1 MKRIRRSRN
10 LVVESLES
18 RQLLSGDGLQ
28 GGVDVFDPSALE
40 QEMLEH
46 LNRMRIAPQAE
57 LDILFTDASQAIA
70 RDPDARLA
78 VTLYEDPSPQEI
90 EADWSKLSSV
100 QPLAW
105 NTSLYD
111 AAYAHTSLMVQYDS
125 QSHLLPGELSLA
137 QRLVAAGYEG
147 SAVGENVFAYM
158 NNVFHGHSA
167 FAIDWGVPNRSH
179 RDNMMASTF
188 REVGISI
195 VGDDNEGSQVGPL
208 LVTQDYGDGRNL
220 ENPCLLGVVWDDTND
235 NGWYDA
241 GEGFSDVEFLIE
253 GTGGTFTTTS
263 MTAGGYQT
271 LIPAGSY
278 TITAYGGQLPTPMVV
293 RDVSIS
299 NANVKVDFEYDPY
312 QSQAPLVDLNGPAET
327 GVDYQTTFYE
337 GSPAIPVVAVDATVT
352 DDDDEQIVSLTAT
365 ITNMFDPGEYLS
377 VDTTG
382 TSIAADYDAN
392 SGVLTL
398 SGAAAVGEYQQVL
411 ATLSYGNLAVGPD
424 ETPRVIEVE
433 ASDGTYLGPTAVATV
448 GVVRTTLPDLV
459 IDDVQAEEHN
469 DGSTT
474 YQFTVSMSDTMIRTV
489 TVDFATE
496 DDSATAGSDYEAVTE
511 TLQFAPGQTVQTV
524 SITLID
530 DEVREGTETF
540 FGKLSNAVGATIT
553 KGVGTCTIAD
563 DDPLTRLGG
572 VDFLGIRGL
581 DLASMS
587 AIYELTTTH
596 EGVLSVEASGDS
608 ESEITLTLYDQD
620 WSPEAVLVLVSTG
633 GIARFD
639 LPNVAVG
646 QTYILE
652 VTGTAADADLL
663 LGNVVQQNGKTVSVV
678 GTSEDD
684 VLQFTAGDSL
694 QFEFNGL
701 SYSYSW
707 EDADTLAFSGGEG
720 DDQASLTGGAGDDSA
735 KLLPLRGYLSGNGYL
750 VSLAETE
757 AIQIAGGGGSNTA
770 QLYDSPG
777 DETFYAD
784 GNGSSM
790 TGEGFANSVSQFAT
804 ILGYATAGGEDSAQ
818 LVGTENYDEFIGKPD
833 VSKVVSDGL
842 YLRAKMF
849 DHVSAVGNGGDWDFA
864 RIYGDKGVEHFV
876 GRPNSGEMVGEGFHY
891 QVDDFYSVHGYSRGR
906 NSDDTAVLIDSPGDD
921 TVVMNYEF
929 AKIFGDEFYT
939 RAKYFPSVEVDG
951 TGEGFDWA
959 RLKDSKGDDVVVID
973 VVESSIEGPGYSRQV
988 HGFDEVT
995 AYSREGGNDTATF
1008 YDTPGDDTF
1017 VARPGDARLEG
1028 DGFVG
1033 QAFRYGTVHAY
1044 ANAGGTNTATLFDS
1058 AEVDDFY
1065 SDPSTSVIS
1074 GTGYYAGADFFD
1086 SVQAYSSAGGRDTA
1100 RFSAGDSDSVFVG
1113 NPAFSTME
1121 EADTFRRAEAFAA
1134 VYAEAGT
1141 GIDTAIFQGSGRDD
1155 DLFESGDDWSRLTN
1169 DPLGIL
1175 IEARQFETVTDPSE
1189 EGGSGE

>member
-1 MKRIRRSRN
+1 MKRIRRSRI

-18 RQLLSGDGLQ
+18 RKLLSADALQ
-28 GGVDVFDPSALE
+28 GGGRVFDPSAIE

-46 LNRMRIAPQAE
+46 LNRMRMAPQAE
-57 LDILFTDASQAIA
+57 LDILFTDATSATA
-70 RDPDARLA
+70 RDADARLA
-78 VTLYEDPSPQEI
+78 VTVYQDPSPAEI
-90 EADWSKLSSV
+90 AADWAKLSSV

-105 NTSLYD
+105 NASLYD
-111 AAYAHTSLMVQYDS
+111 AAYAHANLMVQYDS

-137 QRLVAAGYEG
+137 QRLVAAGYQG

-195 VGDDNEGSQVGPL
+195 VADDHEGTQVGPL

-220 ENPCLLGVVWDDTND
+220 GNPYLLGVVWDDLND

-278 TITAYGGQLPTPMVV
+278 TITAYGGQLPSPMVV
-293 RDVSIS
+293 RDVSIGTM
-299 NANVKVDFEYDPY
+299 NVKVDFEYDPY
-312 QSQAPLVDLNGPAET
+312 QNQPPLVDLNGPAET
-327 GVDYQTTFYE
+327 GVDHQATFYE
-337 GSPAIPVVAVDATVT
+337 GSPVIPVVAIDATLT
-352 DDDDEQIVSLTAT
+352 DDDEQLVALTAT
-365 ITNMFDPGEYLS
+365 ITNLQDPEEYLA

-382 TSIAADYDAN
+382 TSIAADYDVA
-392 SGVLTL
+392 SGRLTL
-398 SGAAAVGEYQQVL
+398 SGAAAVGDYQQVL

-424 ETPRVIEVE
+424 ETPRVIEIE
-433 ASDGTYLGPTAVATV
+433 ASDGTNLGPTAVATV
-448 GVVRTTLPDLV
+448 YVVRTTLPELA

-496 DDSATAGSDYEAVTE
+496 DGSATAGKDYQAVSR

-524 SITLID
+524 SIRLID

-540 FGKLSNAVGATIT
+540 FGRLSNPVGATIA
-553 KGVGTCTIAD
+553 KGVGTCTIGD
-563 DDPLTRLGG
+563 DDPATRLGG

-596 EGVLSVEASGDS
+596 EGVLTVEASGDS
-608 ESEITLTLYDQD
+608 ESEIILTLYDQD
-620 WSPEAVLVLVSTG
+620 WSPEAVLVLVSTS

-646 QTYILE
+646 ETYFLE
-652 VTGTAADADLL
+652 VTGTATDADLL
-663 LGNVVQQNGKTVSVV
+663 LANVVRQNGKTVSVV
-678 GTSEDD
+678 GTSGDD

-701 SYSYSW
+701 SYSYPW
-707 EDADTLAFSGGEG
+707 DEANALAFAGGEG
-720 DDQASLTGGAGDDSA
+720 EDQAALTGSAGDDTA
-735 KLLPLRGYLSGNGYL
+735 KLLPLRGYLSGNGYS
-750 VSLAETE
+750 VSLTEIE
-757 AIQIAGGGGSNTA
+757 AIQIAGGGGNDTV

-777 DETFYAD
+777 DETFSAGGS
-784 GNGSSM
+784 GNGSMS
-790 TGEGFANSVSQFAT
+790 GEGFVNSVSGFAT
-804 ILGYATAGGEDSAQ
+804 ILGYATAGGLDSAQ
-818 LVGTENYDEFIGKPD
+818 LVGTEGYDEFIGKPD
-833 VSKVVSDGL
+833 ISKLVSEGL

-849 DHVSAVGNGGDWDFA
+849 DHVSAVGNGGGSDFA

-891 QVDDFYSVHGYSRGR
+891 QVDDFYSVHGYSRGKD
-906 NSDDTAVLIDSPGDD
+906 NDTAVLIDSPGDD
-921 TVVMNYEF
+921 ILVVNYEF
-929 AKIFGDEFYT
+929 AKIYGDGFFT
-939 RAKYFPSVEVDG
+939 RAKNFPTVVVDG

-959 RLKDSKGDDVVVID
+959 RLKDSKGDDTVVID
-973 VVESSIEGPGYSRQV
+973 FAESYIEGPGYNRHV
-988 HGFDEVT
+988 RGFDEVT
-995 AYSREGGNDTATF
+995 AYSIEGGNDTATF
-1008 YDTPGDDTF
+1008 QDTPGDDVF

-1033 QAFRYGTVHAY
+1033 QAFHFGTVHAY
-1044 ANAGGTNTATLFDS
+1044 ANAGGTNTARLFDS
-1058 AEVDDFY
+1058 TGNDDFD
-1065 SDPSTSVIS
+1065 SDPTVSTIS
-1074 GTGYYAGADFFD
+1074 GAGYLVRAEFFD
-1086 SVQAYSSAGGRDTA
+1086 SVQAHSSAGGRDTA
-1100 RFSAGDSDSVFVG
+1100 RFRAGDSAATFVG
-1113 NPAFSTME
+1113 NPAFSSME
-1121 EADTFRRAEAFAA
+1121 EAGVSRRADAFAA

-1175 IEARQFETVTDPSE
+1175 IEARQFETVTNPSE
-1189 EGGSGE
+1189 EDGSGE